1 MPTKLSVKGVWS
13 AARNTQAELHE
24 VNRPGYQGAPRV
36 EQKKTRAKATPTTSE
51 KTSSE
56 SK

>member
-13 AARNTQAELHE
+13 AAQNTQAELHE

-36 EQKKTRAKATPTTSE
+36 VEQKKTRAKATTTTSE
-51 KTSSE
+51 TK
-56 SK
+56 